1 MPLLFILIGA
11 RQNEHN
17 KDMVLN
23 SLQKLKRNISTKKW
37 YERRKLQDPEWFE
50 IRKENNK
57 KNYKKWI
64 QNNKRESKGLR
75 QRFKVLQR
83 DNFTCQ
89 YCGRKAPNVILE
101 VDHVIP
107 KSKGGL
113 NTMSNYVTACKDCN
127 IGKSNSLIK

>member
-1 MPLLFILIGA
+1 MA
-11 RQNEHN
+11 
-17 KDMVLN
+17 LN
-23 SLQKLKRNISTKKW
+23 SLQKLKRNVSTKKW
-37 YERRKLQDPEWFE
+37 YERRKLQDPEWFT
-50 IRKENNK
+50 IRKENNR